1 MLIKNHPVKFFP
13 RLKGVIGGDRVTAQV
28 CLPRV
33 GRCHTPP
40 DPGLLVQENLP
51 WAGLECNRGRRESR
65 GWLGGGA
72 KAIQAGPEVQLWA
85 AGVIPE
91 MWGLGEGC
99 GKARKCL
106 WKMGAQTSRPRAG
119 APLAQSPDITPK
131 LPFSLT
137 PARFRQSRPTHLSG
151 SFSPQLGSYVGVQLG
166 WEEAPGGLGLKAS
179 ERWATETAIF
189 RVGFESQRAT
199 LPAPHFPSQS
209 PRCPELCQKN
219 DRHLEPTD
227 LDPVWPDR

>member
-1 MLIKNHPVKFFP
+1 MGSRCNSRDV
-13 RLKGVIGGDRVTAQV
+13 GVRGGLWQGKKVS
-28 CLPRV
+28 
-33 GRCHTPP
+33 
-40 DPGLLVQENLP
+40 
-51 WAGLECNRGRRESR
+51 LED
-65 GWLGGGA
+65 GGT
-72 KAIQAGPEVQLWA
+72 E
-85 AGVIPE
+85 
-91 MWGLGEGC
+91 
-99 GKARKCL
+99 
-106 WKMGAQTSRPRAG
+106 TSQPRAG

-137 PARFRQSRPTHLSG
+137 PAHFRQSRYTHLSG
-151 SFSPQLGSYVGVQLG
+151 SFSPQLGSCVGVQLG

-219 DRHLEPTD
+219 DRHLEPKD
-227 LDPVWPDR
+227 LDPVGPDRSATLLFFLFFFLATPRHVEFLGQVSDPSPSHDPSCSWC